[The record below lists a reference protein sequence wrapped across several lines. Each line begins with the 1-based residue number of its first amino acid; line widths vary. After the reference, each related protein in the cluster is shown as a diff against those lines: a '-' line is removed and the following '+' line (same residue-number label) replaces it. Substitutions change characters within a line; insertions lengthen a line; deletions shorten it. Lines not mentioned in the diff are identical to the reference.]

1 MKNVGVLLAG
11 GSGTRMHTELPKQF
25 LVLAGKTLLQHA
37 IDTFSAS
44 SAIDEIC
51 VVLPHHFIQAIS
63 GADWLKNDT
72 KSIRIVEGGT
82 SRTHSSY
89 NAFCAYRSEYKSV
102 NFLYHDAARAL
113 LSMRDLENVISAL
126 ELYDGAV
133 LGTPMV
139 DTIYE
144 LDESKILQRIPERER
159 LWCAQTPQAFR
170 GAQLEA
176 AFTSWEKKGAIMPY
190 SDDVSLVKAMLPNI
204 DIHLVESQDFNM
216 KITTPTDMIVAE
228 LYLSKKI

>member
-1 MKNVGVLLAG
+1 MKNVGILLAG
-11 GSGTRMHTELPKQF
+11 GSGTRMHSELPKQF

-37 IDTFSAS
+37 IDTFLAS

-63 GADWLKNDT
+63 GADWLKNDA
-72 KSIRIVEGGT
+72 KPIRIVEGGI

-89 NAFCAYRSEYKSV
+89 NAFSAYRAEHKSV
-102 NFLYHDAARAL
+102 NLLYHDAARAL
-113 LSMRDLENVISAL
+113 LSMRDLENVIRAL
-126 ELYDGAV
+126 ELYDGVV
-133 LGTPMV
+133 LGTPVV

-144 LDESKILQRIPERER
+144 LDESKTLQRIPEREH

-170 GAQLEA
+170 GVQLAA
-176 AFTSWEKKGAIMPY
+176 AFTRWEKKGAMPY

-216 KITTPTDMIVAE
+216 KITTSTDMLVAE
-228 LYLSKKI
+228 SFLCKKI

>member
-44 SAIDEIC
+44 SAIDEMC
-51 VVLPHHFIQAIS
+51 VVLPQHFIQAIS
-63 GADWLKNDT
+63 GADWFRNYAKP
-72 KSIRIVEGGT
+72 IRIVEGGT

-89 NAFCAYRSEYKSV
+89 NAFSAYRAEHRSV
-102 NFLYHDAARAL
+102 NLLYHDAARAL
-113 LSMRDLENVISAL
+113 LSIRDLENVISAL
-126 ELYDGAV
+126 ELYDGVV
-133 LGTPMV
+133 LGTPVV
-139 DTIYE
+139 DTIYA
-144 LDESKILQRIPERER
+144 LDESKTLQRIPEREH

-170 GAQLEA
+170 GVQLAA
-176 AFTSWEKKGAIMPY
+176 AFTRWEKKGAMPY

-204 DIHLVESQDFNM
+204 NIHLVESQDFNM

>member
-44 SAIDEIC
+44 SAIDEMC
-51 VVLPHHFIQAIS
+51 VVLPQHFIQAIS
-63 GADWLKNDT
+63 GADWFRNYAKP
-72 KSIRIVEGGT
+72 IRIVEGGT

-89 NAFCAYRSEYKSV
+89 NAFSAYRAEHRSV
-102 NFLYHDAARAL
+102 NLLYHDAARAL
-113 LSMRDLENVISAL
+113 LSIRDLENVISAL
-126 ELYDGAV
+126 ELYDGVV
-133 LGTPMV
+133 LGTPVV

-144 LDESKILQRIPERER
+144 LDESKTLQRIPEREH

-170 GAQLEA
+170 GVQLAA
-176 AFTSWEKKGAIMPY
+176 AFTRWEKKGAMPY

-216 KITTPTDMIVAE
+216 KITTSTDMLVAE
-228 LYLSKKI
+228 SFLCKKI

>member
-1 MKNVGVLLAG
+1 MKGIVLAG

-44 SAIDEIC
+44 SAIDEMC
-51 VVLPHHFIQAIS
+51 VVLPQHFIQAIS
-63 GADWLKNDT
+63 GADWFRNYAKP
-72 KSIRIVEGGT
+72 IRIVEGGT

-89 NAFCAYRSEYKSV
+89 NAFSAYRAEHRSV
-102 NFLYHDAARAL
+102 NLLYHDAARAL
-113 LSMRDLENVISAL
+113 LSIRDLENVISAL

-133 LGTPMV
+133 LGIPVV

-144 LDESKILQRIPERER
+144 LDESKTLQRIPEREH
-159 LWCAQTPQAFR
+159 LWCAQTPQAFH
-170 GAQLEA
+170 GAQLAA
-176 AFTSWEKKGAIMPY
+176 AFTRWEKKGAMPY

-204 DIHLVESQDFNM
+204 NIHLVESQDFNM

>member
-44 SAIDEIC
+44 SAIDEMC
-51 VVLPHHFIQAIS
+51 VVLPQHFIQAIS
-63 GADWLKNDT
+63 RADWFRNYAKP
-72 KSIRIVEGGT
+72 IRIVEGGT

-89 NAFCAYRSEYKSV
+89 NAFSAYRAEHRSV
-102 NFLYHDAARAL
+102 NLLYHDAARAL
-113 LSMRDLENVISAL
+113 LSIRDLENVISAL
-126 ELYDGAV
+126 ELYDGVV
-133 LGTPMV
+133 LGTPVV

-144 LDESKILQRIPERER
+144 LDESKTLQRIPEREH

-170 GAQLEA
+170 GVQLAA
-176 AFTSWEKKGAIMPY
+176 AFTRWEKKGAMPY

-216 KITTPTDMIVAE
+216 KITTSTDMLVAE
-228 LYLSKKI
+228 SFLCKKI

>member
-51 VVLPHHFIQAIS
+51 VVLPRHFIQAIS
-63 GADWLKNDT
+63 RAIWLKNDA
-72 KSIRIVEGGT
+72 KPIRIVEGGT

-113 LSMRDLENVISAL
+113 LSMRDLENVIRAL
-126 ELYDGAV
+126 ELYDGVV
-133 LGTPMV
+133 LGTPVV

-144 LDESKILQRIPERER
+144 LDESKTLQRIPERER

-176 AFTSWEKKGAIMPY
+176 AFTRWEKKGAMLY

-216 KITTPTDMIVAE
+216 KITTPTDLLVAE
-228 LYLSKKI
+228 YYLSKKI

>member
-51 VVLPHHFIQAIS
+51 VVLPRHFIQAIS
-63 GADWLKNDT
+63 GAIWLKNDA
-72 KSIRIVEGGT
+72 KPIRIVEGGT

-89 NAFCAYRSEYKSV
+89 NAFCAYRADNESI
-102 NFLYHDAARAL
+102 NLLYHDAARAL
-113 LSMRDLENVISAL
+113 LSIRDLENVISAL

-133 LGTPMV
+133 LGIPVV

-144 LDESKILQRIPERER
+144 LDENKTLWRIPERER

-176 AFTSWEKKGAIMPY
+176 AFISWEKKGAMPY

-204 DIHLVESQDFNM
+204 NIHLVESQDFNM

>member
-11 GSGTRMHTELPKQF
+11 GSGTRMHSELPKQF

-63 GADWLKNDT
+63 RTDWLKNDA
-72 KSIRIVEGGT
+72 KPIRIVEGGI

-89 NAFCAYRSEYKSV
+89 NAFSAYRAEHKSV
-102 NFLYHDAARAL
+102 NLLYHDAARAL
-113 LSMRDLENVISAL
+113 LSIRDLENVISAL

-133 LGTPMV
+133 LGIPVV

-144 LDESKILQRIPERER
+144 VDENKTLQRIPERER

-170 GAQLEA
+170 GVQLAA
-176 AFTSWEKKGAIMPY
+176 AFTRWEKKGAMPY
-190 SDDVSLVKAMLPNI
+190 TDDVSLVKAMLLNI

-216 KITTPTDMIVAE
+216 KITTPTDLLVAE
-228 LYLSKKI
+228 YYLSKKI

>member
-44 SAIDEIC
+44 SAIDEMC
-51 VVLPHHFIQAIS
+51 VVLPQHFIQAIS
-63 GADWLKNDT
+63 GADWFRNYAKP
-72 KSIRIVEGGT
+72 IRIVEGGT

-89 NAFCAYRSEYKSV
+89 NAFSAYRAEHRSV
-102 NFLYHDAARAL
+102 NLLYHDAARAL
-113 LSMRDLENVISAL
+113 LSIRDLENVISAL

-133 LGTPMV
+133 LGIPVV

-144 LDESKILQRIPERER
+144 LDESKTLQRIPEREH
-159 LWCAQTPQAFR
+159 LWCAQTPQAFH
-170 GAQLEA
+170 GAQLAA
-176 AFTSWEKKGAIMPY
+176 AFTRWEKKGAMPY

-204 DIHLVESQDFNM
+204 NIHLVESQDFNM

>member
-51 VVLPHHFIQAIS
+51 VVLPQHFIQVIS
-63 GADWLKNDT
+63 GADWFRNYAKP
-72 KSIRIVEGGT
+72 IRVIEGGT

-89 NAFCAYRSEYKSV
+89 NAFCAYRADNESI
-102 NFLYHDAARAL
+102 NLLYHDAARAL
-113 LSMRDLENVISAL
+113 LSMRDLENVIRAL
-126 ELYDGAV
+126 ELYDGVV
-133 LGTPMV
+133 LGTPVV

-144 LDESKILQRIPERER
+144 LDESKTLQRIPEREH
-159 LWCAQTPQAFR
+159 LWCAQTPQAFH
-170 GAQLEA
+170 GAQLAA
-176 AFTSWEKKGAIMPY
+176 AFTRWEKKGAMPY

-204 DIHLVESQDFNM
+204 NIHLVESQDFNM